1 MSSDAAQTAT
11 PSGTTSNGDAQQ
23 PRVAI
28 VTGASSGLGQ
38 ATARVLAAM
47 PNTSVVLVARRE
59 ARLSS
64 LAESLG
70 SCASFVA
77 VDLLDD
83 DAPAAVLR
91 HVADRFGRVDLLVNN
106 AGAAWRS
113 SFADGG
119 YANVAKTMAINFDA
133 QVRLTEALLPLL
145 RASAPSAVVNVSST
159 AARVSRAGSGAY
171 SASKAALAAW
181 SDALWVEERPYGVH
195 VGLVLPGFFST
206 EGFPQAEL
214 TRSGRTRWMVSTP
227 EKVAQAVVRAGFGR
241 AAECYAPRP
250 YGLAAMI
257 RAVWPGAVRR
267 AMAGSGAAAMN
278 TVTRPDLPDASNP
291 AG

>member
-1 MSSDAAQTAT
+1 M
-11 PSGTTSNGDAQQ
+11 
-23 PRVAI
+23 
-28 VTGASSGLGQ
+28 
-38 ATARVLAAM
+38 LAAM
-47 PNTSVVLVARRE
+47 PDVAVVLVARRQ
-59 ARLSS
+59 ALLSS

-70 SCASFVA
+70 PCASFVA

-83 DAPAAVLR
+83 DAPAAVLA
-91 HVADRFGRVDLLVNN
+91 HVTDHFGRVDLLVNN

-113 SFADGG
+113 YFADGG
-119 YANVAKTMAINFDA
+119 YANVAQTMAINFDA

-145 RASAPSAVVNVSST
+145 RASAPSAIVNVSST

-181 SDALWVEERPYGVH
+181 SEALWIEERPHRVH

-214 TRSGRTRWMVSTP
+214 KRSARTRWMVSTP
-227 EKVAQAVVRAGFGR
+227 EKVAEAVMRAGFGGQ
-241 AAECYAPRP
+241 AECYAPRP

-267 AMAGSGAAAMN
+267 AMSGSGAAAMN
-278 TVTRPDLPDASNP
+278 TVTRPDKPDA
-291 AG
+291 